1 MSTTSDIDDDTLQRF
16 YDGDLSPLEEH
27 GVQARIER
35 DPEAQRRL
43 VELGRLT
50 DVLRVAADEL
60 ATQVNSGALFASIE
74 QRLNA
79 PDETGSGTRVR
90 LIASEWFE
98 HRRTALLPVLA
109 ATGMAAIALLAVLK
123 PAAPTLVEPGSTN
136 VTRAVP
142 TAQLGTEQTTPSEV
156 HGTRVED
163 VDFGT
168 STGTVFEIDNQGV
181 ATAVVWITDEDTL

>member
-1 MSTTSDIDDDTLQRF
+1 MSTPSEIDDDTLQRF

-50 DVLRVAADEL
+50 DVLRAGADEL
-60 ATQVNSGALFASIE
+60 ATHVNSGALFASIE

-79 PDETGSGTRVR
+79 PDDTGAGTRVR
-90 LIASEWFE
+90 LVASEWFE

-123 PAAPTLVEPGSTN
+123 PGAPTLVEPGSTN

-142 TAQLGTEQTTPSEV
+142 VLVATPGPEV

>member
-43 VELGRLT
+43 IELGRLT
-50 DVLRVAADEL
+50 DVLRAGADEL
-60 ATQVNSGALFASIE
+60 ATHVNSGALFASIE

-79 PDETGSGTRVR
+79 PDDTGAGTRTR
-90 LIASEWFE
+90 LVASEWFE

-123 PAAPTLVEPGSTN
+123 PGTPTLVEPGSTN
-136 VTRAVP
+136 VTRPVP
-142 TAQLGTEQTTPSEV
+142 VASDTQVVTPIAEV

-163 VDFGT
+163 VDFGS